1 MHISQPL
8 AALLRPQKLDEL
20 VGQKQIIEQMRSYI
34 TSGKIPS
41 MVFRWPPGS
50 GKTTLAIVLSHELEA
65 DFVHLS
71 WVSSKK
77 SDLSEIIHQAQMN
90 KWYNKRTIVFLDEI
104 HRRNKAQQDAL
115 LPYVEDWTIIL
126 IGATTENP
134 SFTINNALL
143 SRTKVIVFDK
153 HTEDDIVK
161 FIESHISDIQRL
173 YPWIEIPI
181 ETVELI
187 SRLANGDLRNALN
200 LTEWWLM
207 IQWTWILDP
216 QTILIAYGKPVY
228 YDRNGEEHYNII
240 SAVHKSLRDSDAD
253 AACYRV
259 QRMLQWWEDPLYI
272 CRRLVRFASEDIG
285 PADNNALLLA
295 NTVYDVCAKL
305 WMPECDNA
313 LMQLTLYLAKAK
325 KNNICYVISQ
335 ETKKDVMQF
344 GNLPVPLHI
353 RNAPSKLMKN
363 LGYGKWYKYAHDY
376 EDAKVDQEHFPDELR
391 GRKYAE

>member
-1 MHISQPL
+1 MNQPL

-34 TSGKIPS
+34 ASGKIPS

-50 GKTTLAIVLSHELEA
+50 GKTTLATVLSHELEA

-71 WVSSKK
+71 GVSSKK
-77 SDLSEIIHQAQMN
+77 SDLSDIIHQAQMN
-90 KWYNKRTIVFLDEI
+90 KWYNKKTIVFLDEI
-104 HRRNKAQQDAL
+104 HRWNKAQQDAL
-115 LPYVEDWTIIL
+115 LPYVEDGTIIL

-161 FIESHISDIQRL
+161 FIEGHMKEIQKL
-173 YPWIEIPI
+173 YPSIEIPI

-200 LTEWWLM
+200 LTEGWLM
-207 IQWTWILDP
+207 IQGSWILDP
-216 QTILIAYGKPVY
+216 QTVLIAYGKPVY

-253 AACYRV
+253 AACYWI

-313 LMQLTLYLAKAK
+313 LMQLAIYLAKAK
-325 KNNICYVISQ
+325 KNNIAYVVAQ
-335 ETKKDVMQF
+335 QTKQDVIQF
-344 GNLPVPLHI
+344 GNLPVPMHI

-363 LGYGKWYKYAHDY
+363 LWYGKWYKYAHDY
-376 EDAKVDQEHFPDELR
+376 EDAKVDQEHFPDELK
-391 GRKYAE
+391 GRRYG